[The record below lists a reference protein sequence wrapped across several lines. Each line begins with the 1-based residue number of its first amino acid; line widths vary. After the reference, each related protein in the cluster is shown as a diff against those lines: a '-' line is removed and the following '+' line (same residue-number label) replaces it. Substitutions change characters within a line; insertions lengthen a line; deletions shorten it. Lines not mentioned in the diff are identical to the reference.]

1 MKNIFNKQL
10 FASIFNIRLYNSET
24 IFIVLAYMLVISA
37 MVYRSF
43 YGIEITDESLYI
55 AEGYIV
61 TQGATPY
68 VDMWLHASGF
78 AFLNAPF
85 IWIYTFITG
94 STSGIFLYFR
104 SISLLIRVSIII
116 LICLIMKPYMSTKL
130 TAFWHLPLLAF
141 VPHSIITMSYNT
153 WAVMLLPLCCV
164 SIVHSV
170 LCKKNRTLFGAIS
183 GGVFAFI
190 ILCYPIMIILG
201 IIILFLIF
209 TYEHVYQL
217 KHYTFFGFLSGGVF
231 IGLAIVLLLLLHSG
245 NFWGLISGLD
255 IIINDNPYISSSK
268 GINSTSLQLFA
279 FYMINWIIKIIIPI
293 TFINLPFFSKRQKI
307 NIVIFF
313 IIIYISFISFRV
325 FINFLESV
333 NINYKSIQITDILC
347 RSFFPITAL
356 LFLLI
361 NKKKQLVNVLTIF
374 IYLPALFFCLIANFL
389 VFNGMNQRFYF
400 LIYGT
405 LLIIPFLTL
414 IFDEIIENSNNK
426 SFFSSVVML
435 VCFIFTFGFLLNYY
449 NYIYREKSIEHLTHK
464 INYGIFSGIYTTEI
478 KGKGLI
484 FLEKTI
490 KDNTNKFENILFMDC
505 VPMAYLMTKAQHCSP
520 TTWDMLSFTYGF
532 TDDTL
537 LQKYFKIAG
546 RTPDKIIYIFTGRD
560 KVLSIDSKDY
570 KFNDYVNRNY
580 KLTSNINAYYP
591 VKIYEK
597 YND

>member
-170 LCKKNRTLFGAIS
+170 LCKKNRTLFGAIA

-190 ILCYPIMIILG
+190 ILCYPIMLILG
-201 IIILFLIF
+201 MVLLFLIF
-209 TYEHVYQL
+209 TYEHLCRL
-217 KHYTFFGFLSGGVF
+217 KHYTLYGFLSGGIF
-231 IGLAIVLLLLLHSG
+231 IGFALTLLLMLHSSS
-245 NFWGLISGLD
+245 FSGLITGLN
-255 IIINDNPYISSSK
+255 IIIFDNPYITSSK
-268 GINSTSLQLFA
+268 GISNISLQQFTT
-279 FYMINWIIKIIIPI
+279 YIINWIVMIFIPI
-293 TFINLPFFSKRQKI
+293 VVINLPFCTKTRKI
-307 NIVIFF
+307 YIIIIFIILYIFF
-313 IIIYISFISFRV
+313 ITFQTFFNFIQFANIS
-325 FINFLESV
+325 
-333 NINYKSIQITDILC
+333 YKSVEITNILC
-347 RSFFPITAL
+347 RLFFPITL
-356 LFLLI
+356 MLFLLI
-361 NKKKQLVNVLTIF
+361 KKNKRLVNILIIF
-374 IYLPALFFCLIANFL
+374 IYLPTLCFCLIANFL
-389 VFNGMNQRFYF
+389 VFNGMNQRYYF

-405 LLIIPFLTL
+405 LLIIPFLS
-414 IFDEIIENSNNK
+414 IVFDEIFENDKIKNYCFLIIIIIS
-426 SFFSSVVML
+426 
-435 VCFIFTFGFLLNYY
+435 FIFTFGFLLNYY
-449 NYIYREKSIEHLTHK
+449 GYIYREKSIEHLTYK
-464 INYGIFSGIYTTEI
+464 INYGVFSKIYTTEI
-478 KGKGLI
+478 KGEGLI

-490 KDNTNKFENILFMDC
+490 KDNTNKLENILFMDC
-505 VPMAYLMTKAQHCSP
+505 VPIAYLMTKAQHCSP
-520 TTWDMLSFTYGF
+520 TTWDMLSYTYGF
-532 TDDTL
+532 TDDIL

-597 YND
+597 IID